1 MLPYVLK
8 IKRNIG
14 MYQFFYYNERVKK
27 EIDTL
32 SPGIYASF
40 ARIRGLMI
48 EHGPDIGLPHTRPFG
63 EGLFEIRA
71 HGPEGIGRIFYC
83 TISAGRI
90 ILLHSFIK
98 KTQQTPDKELKKA
111 GKRLREVKNAWR

>member
-1 MLPYVLK
+1 
-8 IKRNIG
+8 

-27 EIDTL
+27 EIDSL

-48 EHGPDIGLPHTRPFG
+48 EHGPDIGLPHTRAMG
-63 EGLFEIRA
+63 EGHFEIRA

-83 TISAGRI
+83 TMSAGRI
-90 ILLHSFIK
+90 ILLLSFIK
-98 KTQQTPDKELKKA
+98 KTQQTPAKELEKAKKKV
-111 GKRLREVKNAWR
+111 KRGETCVEINSVRYHVTT